1 MELSLFL
8 FLPLLGGISLTLFPA
23 NKTVLFKSVTIL
35 IQILTLLIASY
46 FLYQKGSLSLAVSYD
61 WISYLGV
68 TYSLRLEGVGFLLC
82 MLTVFLFPLMSLG
95 LQKSAPKS
103 KWLWLNILV
112 LQTGLLGVFLAA
124 DIFLFYVFWEVAL
137 IPMYFIILFW
147 GGEKRVAS
155 AIKFFIYTMASSFIM
170 LFAIFVL
177 SIISYYQL
185 GKISFSLA
193 DWQELQL
200 GLLEPYFFWAFF
212 IPFAVKIPL
221 FPFHSWMP
229 DTYKNAP
236 WIGTIFLSALLS
248 KMGIYGLIYIVIP
261 LFPLAAQS
269 FSHFILI
276 LAIISILYGAI
287 IAITQKD
294 LKLAITY
301 SSFSHLGMIVFGIFS
316 FHFLTWNGAILQI
329 MNHAITVAG
338 LFFLIWLLAEHFGS
352 TKIGSFYGLAKV
364 TPKFCVF
371 FLLFSLSA
379 IGFPSTG
386 SFIGELLIFLGS
398 FASVLWYALL
408 AALGVI
414 LSAIYMLNINQKIFY
429 GAKPKEVFF
438 QKKDL
443 SFKELVILLP
453 MLAMIFWVGIYPQPF
468 LARFEIYIQQ
478 TLEKILIH
486 LL

>member
-8 FLPLLGGISLTLFPA
+8 FLPLLGGFFLAFFPA
-23 NKTVLFKSVTIL
+23 NKITLLKSFAIF
-35 IQILTLLIASY
+35 IQIFTLLIAIY
-46 FLYQKGSLSLAVSYD
+46 FLYQKDSLTVSYN

-68 TYSLRLEGVGFLLC
+68 SYTLRLEGVGFVLC
-82 MLTVFLFPLMSLG
+82 ALTVFLFPLMSLG
-95 LQKSAPKS
+95 LQKTMPKS
-103 KWLWLNILV
+103 KWLWINILI

-124 DIFLFYVFWEVAL
+124 DIFLFYVFWEAAL

-155 AIKFFIYTMASSFIM
+155 AIKFFIYTMVSSFIM
-170 LFAIFVL
+170 IFAIFVL

-185 GKISFSLA
+185 GKISFFLA
-193 DWQELQL
+193 DWQKLQL

-248 KMGIYGLIYIVIP
+248 KMGIYGLIYIVLP
-261 LFPLAAQS
+261 LFPAVAQA
-269 FSHFILI
+269 FSPLI
-276 LAIISILYGAI
+276 LSFAVISILYGAI

-301 SSFSHLGMIVFGIFS
+301 ASFSHLGMIVFGIFS

-329 MNHAITVAG
+329 INHAITTAG
-338 LFFLIWLLAEHFGS
+338 LFLLIWLLAEHFGS
-352 TKIGSFYGLAKV
+352 TKMGNFYGLARV
-364 TPKFCVF
+364 TPRFCIC

-379 IGFPSTG
+379 IGFPGTG

-398 FASVLWYALL
+398 FESVLWYAIL

-429 GAKPKEVFF
+429 GATPKESFS

-443 SFKELVILLP
+443 AFKELVILLP
-453 MLAMIFWVGIYPQPF
+453 MLFVIFWIGIYPKPF
-468 LARFEIYIQQ
+468 IANFEVYIQQ
-478 TLEKILIH
+478 TLEKILIYI
-486 LL
+486 L